1 MAQRTERTV
10 LNHLIETCRDAE
22 RGFLTASGH
31 VENPKLKALFEQM
44 ASQRARIAGDLA
56 PHAQRLGGDPP
67 ADGTA
72 GAALHRGWIDIKS
85 RLRRHDDN
93 AILDEVERGDSITLH
108 AFQDALEGMLPPDS
122 REVIERL
129 YGELREAHAAIAS
142 VDRVRQVPTS

>member
-22 RGFLTASGH
+22 RGFLATAAH
-31 VENPKLKALFEQM
+31 VENPRLKARFEQM
-44 ASQRARIAGDLA
+44 ASQRARIADDLA
-56 PHAQRLGGDPP
+56 PHAQRLGGDP
-67 ADGTA
+67 AAEGTT

-93 AILDEVERGDSITLH
+93 AILDEVERGDSFTLR

-122 REVIERL
+122 RAVIERL
-129 YGELREAHAAIAS
+129 YAELREAHAEIAS
-142 VDRVRQVPTS
+142 VDRVRHV